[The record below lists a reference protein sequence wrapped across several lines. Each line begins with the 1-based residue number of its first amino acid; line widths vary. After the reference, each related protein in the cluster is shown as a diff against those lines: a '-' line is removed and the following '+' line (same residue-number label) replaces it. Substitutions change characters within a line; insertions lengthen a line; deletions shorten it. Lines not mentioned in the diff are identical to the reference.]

1 MKPTKEFFLS
11 KKIANQNFY
20 MGITALVIGV
30 IFLFLIGNAT
40 LFGIGILF
48 TTMGILNKNLKIIKL
63 YPQYLEIKLGIIASK
78 KLIKYDQIVGFSAEN
93 KKMIINY
100 NTENNGSKK
109 VKFLVKALEK
119 EAIIELDNELK
130 QKTDLEAIHTFIQ
143 TDTKQ

>member
-1 MKPTKEFFLS
+1 MEPTKEFFLS

-20 MGITALVIGV
+20 MGITALIIGV

-130 QKTDLEAIHTFIQ
+130 QKTDLDTIHTFIQ